1 MYDIAIIGYGITGM
15 LALAILQQN
24 GIDLSKV
31 CVIDPYYDGGTL
43 MRDYGNVVSNTPLS
57 KLIIAL
63 KSINPEYRLPE
74 EYTNYD
80 ENKITPLYV
89 LTNIIKDFTRPLLSK
104 VDKYESR
111 VISIDSSIDYT
122 IETDNNNTIKS
133 KIILCCQ
140 GSSPKKLSCNI
151 PIVPLN
157 VALNIDLLKHYI
169 KPKDKVILFGTAHSG
184 TLILENLHKL
194 NIQTTAIHK
203 SKTPFLFAKDG
214 EYDGIKEEAERIANQ
229 ILNNEYNNLKLLNIT
244 AIDSVIKASKEADW
258 VIYSIGFEAQK
269 IRANFDITKYD
280 STSGKILG
288 VEKAYGFGIAYPSLA
303 PDSIH
308 VDVGVLSFVEHI
320 QKQMGELK
328 KLL

>member
-24 GIDLSKV
+24 SINLSRV

-43 MRDYGNVVSNTPLS
+43 IRDYGNVVSNTPLS
-57 KLIIAL
+57 KLITAL
-63 KSINPEYRLPE
+63 KSINPEYTVPE
-74 EYTNYD
+74 EYSNYD
-80 ENKITPLYV
+80 ETKITPLYILV
-89 LTNIIKDFTRPLLSK
+89 NIIKDFTKPLLSK

-122 IETDNNNTIKS
+122 IETDNSNTIKS
-133 KIILCCQ
+133 KIVLFCQ

-157 VALNIDLLKHYI
+157 VALNIDLLKQYV
-169 KPKDKVILFGTAHSG
+169 KPKDRVILFGTSHSG

-194 NIQTTAIHK
+194 DIQTTAIYK
-203 SKTPFLFAKDG
+203 SRAPFLFAKDG

-229 ILNNEYNNLKLLNIT
+229 ILNNEHENLKLVNIS
-244 AIDSVIKASKEADW
+244 AIDTVIKTSKEADW

-269 IRANFDITKYD
+269 IRGNFDITKYD

-288 VEKAYGFGIAYPSLA
+288 TEKAYGFGIAYPSLA

>member
-24 GIDLSKV
+24 SINLSRV
-31 CVIDPYYDGGTL
+31 CVIDPYYDGGAL
-43 MRDYGNVVSNTPLS
+43 IREYGNVVSNTPLS
-57 KLIIAL
+57 KLTTAL
-63 KSINPEYRLPE
+63 KSINSEYRLPE
-74 EYTNYD
+74 EYSNYD

-89 LTNIIKDFTRPLLSK
+89 LVNIIKDFTKLLLSK

-111 VISIDSSIDYT
+111 VISIDSGIDYT

-133 KIILCCQ
+133 KIVLFCQ
-140 GSSPKKLSCNI
+140 GSSPKKLSCGI
-151 PIVPLN
+151 PVVPLN
-157 VALNIDLLKHYI
+157 VALNIDLLKYYV
-169 KPKDKVILFGTAHSG
+169 KPKDRVILFGTAHSG

-203 SKTPFLFAKDG
+203 SRFPFLFAKDG
-214 EYDGIKEEAERIANQ
+214 EYDGIKEEAERIANE
-229 ILNNEYNNLKLLNIT
+229 ILNNQHENLKLLNISE
-244 AIDSVIKASKEADW
+244 IDSIIRASKEANW
-258 VIYSIGFEAQK
+258 VIYSIGFETQK
-269 IRANFDITKYD
+269 IRGNFDTTKYD
-280 STSGKILG
+280 STSGKILDT
-288 VEKAYGFGIAYPSLA
+288 EKAYGFGIAYPSLA

-320 QKQMGELK
+320 QKQMEELK